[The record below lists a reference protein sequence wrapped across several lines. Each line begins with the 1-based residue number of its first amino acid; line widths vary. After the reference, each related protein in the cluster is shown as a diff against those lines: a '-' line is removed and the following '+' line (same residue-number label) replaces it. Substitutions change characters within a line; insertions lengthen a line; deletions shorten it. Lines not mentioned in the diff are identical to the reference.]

1 MPKLKSTVILA
12 IGLTLL
18 ASVGLVLAGPRGE
31 RTPARFAP
39 RSLDQQPVTATH
51 PLDGSVW
58 AAWAWR
64 DGAEYSIAIS
74 IQTDGVW
81 SEPFFIGRDD
91 GLNQISPALVFD
103 HQGVAYLAWTVIP
116 GKRVMIAMLPEE
128 PQAGFATRTVSPED
142 IPSGM
147 PALTVVGNRLVLAFR
162 TPQKTVLRTLPL
174 YSSPEAGTR
183 GVQEGPDAVDPLGWT
198 WGDVGKERE
207 DDNSGETWN
216 EDPDDQGPT
225 STVRP
230 LSKN

>member
-1 MPKLKSTVILA
+1 MPKLKSTVILVM
-12 IGLTLL
+12 GLSLL
-18 ASVGLVLAGPRGE
+18 VSVGSVLAGPRGE

-39 RSLDQQPVTATH
+39 RSLDRQPATAIN
-51 PLDGSVW
+51 PLDGSIW

-91 GLNQISPALVFD
+91 SLNQMSPALVFD
-103 HQGVAYLAWTVIP
+103 DHGVAYLAWTVLP
-116 GKRVMIAMLPEE
+116 VKRILIATFPEGL
-128 PQAGFATRTVSPED
+128 QSGFEVHTASHEGV
-142 IPSGM
+142 PSGM
-147 PALTVVGNRLVLAFR
+147 PALTVVSNRLVLAFR

-174 YSSPEAGTR
+174 YPSGAAGMR

-198 WGDVGKERE
+198 WGDVGGERDE
-207 DDNSGETWN
+207 DHSGETWN
-216 EDPDDQGPT
+216 EDPDDQNT
-225 STVRP
+225 SSTVRP